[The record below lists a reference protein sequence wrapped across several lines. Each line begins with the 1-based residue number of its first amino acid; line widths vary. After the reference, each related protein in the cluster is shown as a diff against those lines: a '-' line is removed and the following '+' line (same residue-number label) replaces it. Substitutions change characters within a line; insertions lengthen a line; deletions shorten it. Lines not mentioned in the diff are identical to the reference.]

1 MSQKLTRRRFGQLA
15 IAGTAGVALSTLAKK
30 TSAQTSLVINGVHA
44 DDGAKLLDVTQGR
57 VLNPR
62 SALVSNQSRLTQQP
76 RERLTGLSYL
86 SDGTLIQSS
95 NSITTEEN
103 KPKTSTITFFGNS
116 PKKLTVLGLPAN
128 QTVES
133 FVVTNNDSLLALIG
147 QSNGA
152 PPFRLANIN
161 RNTGQISFIN
171 FTLPANQRFGTLA
184 QCPDGRIYAISLG
197 RLGET
202 SLVRLDLQQG
212 EIINLAQLTYNGTV
226 WDNGLRSLACSPA
239 GQLFALG
246 AIRYETTNSVYTV
259 DPRTGVMT
267 LLREFDVNNI
277 AFPRT

>member
-30 TSAQTSLVINGVHA
+30 TFAQTSLVINGVHA

-62 SALVSNQSRLTQQP
+62 NTLVSNQSRLTQQP

-95 NSITTEEN
+95 NSTTTEEN
-103 KPKTSTITFFGNS
+103 QPKNSTITFFGNS
-116 PKKLTVLGLPAN
+116 PKKLTVSGLPAN
-128 QTVES
+128 QMVES
-133 FVVTNNDSLLALIG
+133 FVVTNNDSLLALVG

-152 PPFRLANIN
+152 PPFRLANID
-161 RNTGQISFIN
+161 RNTGQISFLN

-184 QCPDGRIYAISLG
+184 QCPDGKIYATSLG

-202 SLVRLDLQQG
+202 SLLRLNLQQG
-212 EIINLAQLTYNGTV
+212 EIINLAQLTFNGTA

-259 DPRTGVMT
+259 EPRTGAMT